1 MYLGQIQ
8 AAAVVGLTISRAPE
22 RVWQQHFSAPEPQ
35 PEIVRSRLARRV
47 LEAEGRWI
55 AIDGAPGMGR
65 TTLLG
70 QVADELLGRQ
80 EWFHAIWNTSQR
92 IEAFEFS
99 RYERSRDVRPIARWL
114 GAQASLSQSGYAT
127 LLIDDYDV
135 TLSAEC
141 MRLLDELLLAVPM
154 LRVITTSIDPLA
166 PSASL
171 AQRGMGQITRIAS
184 NELLFSEEET
194 AQLCA
199 AVAAQQAAGGALSD
213 PRLIKRLFDTT
224 RGIPLGVGL
233 SLDRLSRSDEWPE
246 HQLCQVMNLLYTGIL
261 RAHLS
266 SMNLQ
271 GLSAMYNT
279 FSLMPRFS
287 YLHISACFPEAA
299 PETIRA
305 LASSPALDARR
316 RVRAGEY
323 AWSEDFM
330 LAAKEL
336 SSGRIAERRELAT
349 KLYRRNYAAGAFEQ
363 WFLAGDLAKAEA
375 MLRTRFLTV
384 YETLSPETAREV
396 YGIAPTELAAYPMI
410 RVMQM
415 LLDTR
420 ATAAELR
427 QCIENLAILGARG
440 GAAGLV
446 ALSVRAAVLARKGL
460 AKLAYEQAE
469 QVLHQAA
476 ELMLDDSEET
486 EAERRSV
493 TEATLTAALSL
504 FEVGAIPSRQEVLP
518 RCYGSPFLRFR
529 SDLAQYFLDAVRA
542 DHPERHLIVNKNE
555 VHSYRSLVFS
565 GLECARGIEVLNDYD
580 EWFAGMLERQQSVY
594 AIAELSQHANEP
606 YGSTA
611 HLTKS
616 YDMPGGRQLAFKSY
630 TATEDCLRLLSLGDQ
645 AGAVSVAY
653 REDLLEPQASIL
665 RATVLFATGRLKDAR
680 ETLEALGPGR
690 GARTEAA
697 RAVLRASVLMR
708 QERPEAARAVLARA
722 TALPSATLVQA
733 FGFVAIEDAR
743 ALAELHPP
751 IARYVDAAGIT
762 GMLGSGSH
770 IGGTKR
776 YETLTEKE
784 RVVLL
789 GLREGLNTREIA
801 DRQFLSVNT
810 VRTHVRSIG
819 KKLDASGQAEMLR
832 RAEELRIFSDA

>member
-1 MYLGQIQ
+1 MYVGQMQ
-8 AAAVVGLTISRAPE
+8 AAAVAGLTISRAPE
-22 RVWQQHFSAPEPQ
+22 RVWQKHFTAPEPQ
-35 PEIVRSRLARRV
+35 PEIARIRLARRV
-47 LEAEGRWI
+47 LEADGRWI

-70 QVADELLGRQ
+70 QIADELLGTQ
-80 EWFHAIWNTSQR
+80 EWFHAVWNTSQR
-92 IEAFEFS
+92 LEAFAFS
-99 RYERSRDVRPIARWL
+99 RYERSRDLRPIARWL
-114 GAQASLSQSGYAT
+114 SVQAALSQSGYAT
-127 LLIDDYDV
+127 LLIDDFEA
-135 TLSAEC
+135 TFSAESV
-141 MRLLDELLLAVPM
+141 RLLEELLLAVPR
-154 LRVITTSIDPLA
+154 LRIITTSIEPLS

-171 AQRGMGQITRIAS
+171 AQRGAVQITRVAPT
-184 NELLFSEEET
+184 ELLFSEEET

-199 AVAAQQAAGGALSD
+199 AVASQQVGSSLLGD
-213 PRLIKRLFDTT
+213 PTLVKRLFDTT
-224 RGIPLGVGL
+224 RGIPLGVML
-233 SLDRLSRSDEWPE
+233 SIDRLSRTDEWPE
-246 HQLCQVMNLLYTGIL
+246 YQLCQVMNLLYTGVL
-261 RAHLS
+261 RAHLG

-305 LASSPALDARR
+305 LAASPALDGRR

-323 AWSEDFM
+323 SWSEDFM

-336 SSGRIAERRELAT
+336 SSGRVAERRELAT

-363 WFLAGDLAKAEA
+363 WFLAGDLARAEA

-396 YGIAPTELAAYPMI
+396 FGIAPTELAAYPMI
-410 RVMQM
+410 RVMQT
-415 LLDTR
+415 LLDSR
-420 ATAAELR
+420 ATAPELR

-469 QVLHQAA
+469 QVLHQATD
-476 ELMLDDSEET
+476 LMFEDSEET

-493 TEATLTAALSL
+493 TEATLTAALAL
-504 FEVGAIPSRQEVLP
+504 FEVGAIPSRHEVLP
-518 RCYGSPFLRFR
+518 RCYGSPFLRYR

-542 DHPERHLIVNKNE
+542 DYPERHLIVNKNE

-565 GLECARGIEVLNDYD
+565 GLECARGIEVLGDYD
-580 EWFAGMLERQQSVY
+580 EWFVGMLQRQQSVY
-594 AIAELSQHANEP
+594 AIAELAQHAHEP
-606 YGSTA
+606 YGSTT
-611 HLTKS
+611 HLMNS
-616 YDMPGGRQLAFKSY
+616 YATPEGRQLAFRHY
-630 TATEDCLRLLSLGDQ
+630 AATENCLRLLSMDDQ

-653 REDLLEPQASIL
+653 REELLEPQASIL

-697 RAVLRASVLMR
+697 RAVLRACVLVG
-708 QERPEAARAVLARA
+708 QERPEAARAVLVRA
-722 TALPSATLVQA
+722 MELPPATLVQA
-733 FGFVAIEDAR
+733 LGFVALEDAR
-743 ALAELHPP
+743 RLAQLHPP
-751 IARYVDAAGIT
+751 IARFVDAAEIT
-762 GMLGSGSH
+762 GLLGTGLH
-770 IGGTKR
+770 IGGRRR
-776 YETLTEKE
+776 YEPLTEKE

-789 GLREGLNTREIA
+789 GLRDGLNTREIA

-819 KKLDASGQAEMLR
+819 KKLNASGQAEMLR
-832 RAEELRIFSDA
+832 RAEELRIFADA